1 MVLKES
7 STWNKSDLLKIS
19 FMASMACGSS
29 SISMQCILRD
39 MVCLLGNGY
48 ENSGSGHGFRYLCCW
63 VQPPACLNR

>member
-39 MVCLLGNGY
+39 MVCLLGNMF
-48 ENSGSGHGFRYLCCW
+48 ENPVFRAWFPVSAPVGFSRRR
-63 VQPPACLNR
+63 V